1 MTETNDAVVL
11 YNNIIRHATNS
22 LLKGKSS
29 KLGSYN
35 YDKSLFFVLH
45 DHASKIYLYSSC
57 GNYSNKGSLFF

>member
-45 DHASKIYLYSSC
+45 DTAC
-57 GNYSNKGSLFF
+57 Q